1 MVIEYIITF
10 KEIFE
15 KTQNKIDKKDVSK
28 MNFMTEITKNIKEV
42 TSKLTQ
48 NSFKFEKKMGN
59 KINFYRESK
68 NRAIFNI
75 LKKDNGKETDENKE
89 KLNLNNK
96 KINKIKKELKGL
108 ALPFKTLHSDKE
120 NMEFSYNSCS
130 KNTSDN
136 LSISLNNSQ
145 NSKNTS
151 LDQTIELNILEEKP
165 HLKKSLFSIVNCYL
179 VIEPN
184 KKRI

>member
-15 KTQNKIDKKDVSK
+15 KTQNKIDKKDVYK
-28 MNFMTEITKNIKEV
+28 LNLNTEITKNIKEI

-48 NSFKFEKKMGN
+48 NSFKFERKIGHKMN
-59 KINFYRESK
+59 SYKETK
-68 NRAIFNI
+68 NTVIYHI
-75 LKKDNGKETDENKE
+75 LKKENGKEGEENKE
-89 KLNLNNK
+89 KVNLNSQ

-108 ALPFKTLHSDKE
+108 ALPFKTLHVDKE
-120 NMEFSYNSCS
+120 NIEFSYNSNS

-165 HLKKSLFSIVNCYL
+165 YLKKSLFSI
-179 VIEPN
+179 
-184 KKRI
+184 